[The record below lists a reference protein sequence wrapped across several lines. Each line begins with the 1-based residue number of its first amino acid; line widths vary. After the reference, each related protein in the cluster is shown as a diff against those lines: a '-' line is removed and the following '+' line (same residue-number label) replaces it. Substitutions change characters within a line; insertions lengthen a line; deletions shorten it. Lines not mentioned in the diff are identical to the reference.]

1 MWLVAVVLAGALAVV
16 WGVVLRLRRTYAAC
30 PLGWRV
36 LAHAGW
42 PLVLAGAIFAARFW
56 TPTPGPYVANVRYPF
71 GTHLA
76 AWAVSFGF
84 TWIAFGL
91 LFTALAVLARDA
103 QRPLAWWALLAA
115 WALCWL
121 PHGYIGLATALGGM
135 APASVSSYQRW
146 GSSTGG
152 ALLLAADAALLAA
165 HFALSAA
172 GFALTGRAL
181 RRRRAG
187 PIAQAA

>member
-1 MWLVAVVLAGALAVV
+1 VWLVAVVLAGALALV
-16 WGVVLRLRRTYAAC
+16 WAVVLRLRRTYVGC
-30 PLGWRV
+30 PLGWRL

-42 PLVLAGAIFAARFW
+42 PLVLAGAIFVARFW
-56 TPTPGPYVANVRYPF
+56 TPTPGPYIANVRYPF

-91 LFTALAVLARDA
+91 LFAAFAVLVREA

-121 PHGYIGLATALGGM
+121 PHGYLGVATALGGL
-135 APASVSSYQRW
+135 ASTSVTSYQRW
-146 GSSTGG
+146 WASPGG
-152 ALLLAADAALLAA
+152 ALLLAADAGLLVA
-165 HFALSAA
+165 HFVLSAV

-181 RRRRAG
+181 WHRSARTRTPAT
-187 PIAQAA
+187 

>member
-1 MWLVAVVLAGALAVV
+1 MWLVAVVLSCALAIV
-16 WGVVLRLRRTYAAC
+16 WAVVLRLRRTYAAC
-30 PLGWRV
+30 PLGWRL

-42 PLVLAGAIFAARFW
+42 PLVLAGAIFVARFW
-56 TPTPGPYVANVRYPF
+56 TPTPGPYIANVRYPF

-91 LFTALAVLARDA
+91 LFAAFAVLARDA
-103 QRPLAWWALLAA
+103 QRPVAWWTLLAA
-115 WALCWL
+115 SVLCWL
-121 PHGYIGLATALGGM
+121 PHGYIGVATVFGGM
-135 APASVSSYQRW
+135 APTSVTSYQRW

-152 ALLLAADAALLAA
+152 ALLLAADAGLLVA
-165 HFALSAA
+165 HFAFCAV

-181 RRRRAG
+181 WRQPGRPLA
-187 PIAQAA
+187 PAA